1 MSGPLNSEQVDVF
14 ARCMAVGG
22 VAVFPSDTVYGL
34 ACDPAQR
41 EAVMRL
47 YALKHRPLEAPSAVM
62 FFSLGLALEAL
73 PELGERT
80 RRALELLLPG
90 PVTLLLENGAGRF
103 PLACGS
109 QPATLGLRVPALSAP
124 LAALAELKWPVL
136 QSSANKAGEPAPTSI
151 AQLDPRIA
159 SEVDLVLDGG
169 ALGELASS
177 VLDLRE
183 YELNGSWE
191 LLREGPLG
199 RDQIDAL
206 LSEKG

>member
-80 RRALELLLPG
+80 DR
-90 PVTLLLENGAGRF
+90 
-103 PLACGS
+103 
-109 QPATLGLRVPALSAP
+109 
-124 LAALAELKWPVL
+124 K
-136 QSSANKAGEPAPTSI
+136 
-151 AQLDPRIA
+151 
-159 SEVDLVLDGG
+159 
-169 ALGELASS
+169 S
-177 VLDLRE
+177 VV
-183 YELNGSWE
+183 
-191 LLREGPLG
+191 
-199 RDQIDAL
+199 
-206 LSEKG
+206 